1 MLNMLLV
8 YDFWNDY
15 FLTWPRLIGFSV
27 IVIGIVLAL
36 SAKRIARIATKQETV
51 EKGDPLFTKILT
63 FALVFILAG
72 MIIAIL

>member
-15 FLTWPRLIGFSV
+15 FLTAPRLIGFSV

-36 SAKRIARIATKQETV
+36 VAKRIVRIMDKIEVV
-51 EKGDPLFTKILT
+51 EKGNPRFTKIQT
-63 FALVFILAG
+63 FALVLILVG
-72 MIIAIL
+72 MIVSIL